1 MTTTTKPTTLITM
14 TIDSPLG
21 PLRLLGDERE
31 LVGVYLPAQIAPAAP
46 EGRSRVLALAAAQ
59 LAEYFAGERREF
71 DVPLGPRGTAFQQL
85 VWRQLGRIPFGE
97 TRSYGE
103 LAHALGRPSAS
114 RAVGAA
120 NGRNPISILV
130 PCHRVI
136 AGSGALTGYAG
147 GLEAKEWLL
156 AHEARGA
163 RGAGGARRSAPAAG
177 PRAAAR

>member
-1 MTTTTKPTTLITM
+1 MTYIM
-14 TIDSPLG
+14 MAVDSPLG
-21 PLRLLGDERE
+21 RLRLVADQDE
-31 LVGVYLPAQIAPAAP
+31 LTGVYLPAQTAPEAP
-46 EGRSRVLALAAAQ
+46 EGRTPVLARAAAQ
-59 LAEYFAGERREF
+59 LAEYFAGRRREF
-71 DVPLGPRGTAFQQL
+71 DVPLGPRGTAFQQR
-85 VWRQLGRIPFGE
+85 VWSELGRIPFGE

-103 LAHALGRPSAS
+103 LACTLGRPSAS

-147 GLEAKEWLL
+147 GLDAKRWLL

-163 RGAGGARRSAPAAG
+163 APNLRSDRPSPGAIRC
-177 PRAAAR
+177 

>member
-1 MTTTTKPTTLITM
+1 MTTTLMMM

-21 PLRLLGDERE
+21 RLRLVANEGE
-31 LVGVYLPAQIAPAAP
+31 LTGVYLPVQTAPGAP
-46 EGRSRVLALAAAQ
+46 EGRMRVLERAAAQ

-71 DVPLGPRGTAFQQL
+71 DVPLGPRGTAFQQR
-85 VWRQLGRIPFGE
+85 VWGQLGRIPFGE

-147 GLEAKEWLL
+147 GLDAKRWLL

-163 RGAGGARRSAPAAG
+163 AFALRAG
-177 PRAAAR
+177 